1 MMITKGEFTELSKV
15 HSAFCISIFIPT
27 HRAGEETLKGKDIIV
42 LKNQLK
48 SVKKDLELQGI
59 SETEITEFLKPVE
72 ELLEDHEFRKNMSD
86 GLALFISKDFF
97 RKYTLPLHFEEF
109 SYVSNEFY
117 LKPLMPFFNDDG
129 MFYLLTLKAD
139 EVKFYEGARDSITE
153 IRIDDLVPSRI
164 EDRVGYD
171 HEQKNLQF
179 RTQQG
184 GKGEG
189 IFHGQSDNESESK
202 EELIRYF
209 RSIDKGL
216 MTMLHDSQKPPLV
229 LCCLDYYYPIYKEV
243 NTYQNLFPDHV
254 SGNPSD
260 MDELLLHEKAW
271 ELVKPYFSQNRKIK
285 SDLFLQGYNSGKSS
299 SDLKD
304 IIPAALQ
311 GRIDTVFLENRSD
324 IFGIYNSSTQE
335 LRIDSE
341 HKIPNISLMNLLAI
355 KVFDQGG
362 SVFLMEKENMPDDS
376 SKVNALFRY

>member
-1 MMITKGEFTELSKV
+1 MITKGEFTELSKV
-15 HSAFCISIFIPT
+15 HSAFCISIYIPT

-72 ELLEDHEFRKNMSD
+72 ELLEDHEFRKNLSD
-86 GLALFISKDFF
+86 GLAIFISKDFF

-189 IFHGQSDNESESK
+189 IFHGQSDNESEYK

>member
-15 HSAFCISIFIPT
+15 HSAFCISIYIPT

-72 ELLEDHEFRKNMSD
+72 ELLEDHEFRKNLSD
-86 GLALFISKDFF
+86 GLAIFISKDFF

-189 IFHGQSDNESESK
+189 IFHGQSDNESEYK